1 MAAAVM
7 LLSVARA
14 VSGEQRASPLTP
26 PPPPGGPWRLAW
38 ADEFDAL
45 NTSRWT
51 VMHNGTH
58 GDLEQQL
65 YVSDAVAVERGH
77 LVLRTARTRATGPD
91 GKRTYNF
98 TSGWV
103 DTQGK
108 QETQFGRWEIRAR
121 LPDPEA
127 RGIWPAHWLM
137 PRFERGTPGDWN
149 CWPVGG
155 EIDIMESTGGIFNNT
170 VLGTY
175 HWGANC
181 TAGSP
186 PPPPGPN
193 CTCGC
198 GCDLH
203 RLSNTNGQFECTHP
217 DGDRYRC
224 EKAHDFSKGFHV
236 FAVEWEATSI
246 RWFVD
251 DKLYWTRTLGV
262 DHVSFIPSQPLYIIL
277 NTAIQ
282 PAIVSNA
289 NNQRPWMQYHG
300 PKPCPLALM
309 QWNHG
314 AGTVGTYPVE
324 HLIDYVRV
332 WEQSGAA

>member
-1 MAAAVM
+1 M
-7 LLSVARA
+7 L
-14 VSGEQRASPLTP
+14 E
-26 PPPPGGPWRLAW
+26 
-38 ADEFDAL
+38 
-45 NTSRWT
+45 
-51 VMHNGTH
+51 H
-58 GDLEQQL
+58 
-65 YVSDAVAVERGH
+65 GH
-77 LVLRTARTRATGPD
+77 LVLRTERASKTGPD
-91 GKRTYNF
+91 GKRVYNF
-98 TSGWV
+98 TSGWIE
-103 DTQGK
+103 TQGK
-108 QETQFGRWEIRAR
+108 QETQFGRWEIRAQ

-137 PRFERGTPGDWN
+137 PRFERGSPSDWN

-155 EIDIMESTGGIFNNT
+155 EIDIMEATGGIYNNT

-217 DGDRYRC
+217 NGDPYHC
-224 EKAHDFSKGFHV
+224 ETAHDFSAAFHV

-251 DKLYWTRTLGV
+251 DKLYWTRTCSV
-262 DHVSFIPSQPLYIIL
+262 PHIENRI
-277 NTAIQ
+277 
-282 PAIVSNA
+282 SNC
-289 NNQRPWMQYHG
+289 NSP
-300 PKPCPLALM
+300 
-309 QWNHG
+309 
-314 AGTVGTYPVE
+314 E
-324 HLIDYVRV
+324 
-332 WEQSGAA
+332 SGSI